1 MIVSKQSENVFYF
14 SRINQKIDVEQLRLD
29 LSELKAEFDK
39 IKDSPMF
46 LDEFTYEKFIISVF
60 LLENNSIQAM
70 QHIKNSSLKNLM
82 FKKKYALNKSN
93 IITKFLNSKLELTD
107 CLNLI
112 TEDLQRQLTK
122 KIVDINK
129 TLLTN
134 NLLCSTLERTINKNL
149 FLLKIIDLN
158 VLIPMFDKDLLNN
171 EYALTNWKEM
181 LEDRLYFSESN
192 QEIFEKIKFSRS
204 EEFDKVS
211 RFIFDYLNN
220 KLSYSRV
227 SLIKASETKL
237 VMFFLA
243 YGIYYEIFSK
253 EEFENFQQNNEFFI
267 DQMIKVLKLNLKNL
281 EELNKKFYKDQ
292 NKPFVCVN
300 WLDNFNSLDETDN
313 SIIVYRAYINSYML
327 RASQLINVTKCIVKN
342 NLVYLNNQLDNRADV
357 NGFIQLLKDNSP
369 ALAKVNNISVE
380 ELNRY
385 ITNNIICYIS
395 I

>member
-1 MIVSKQSENVFYF
+1 MIVSKQSESVFYF
-14 SRINQKIDVEQLRLD
+14 SRINQKIDVEQLRFD
-29 LSELKAEFDK
+29 LSELKAEFDE

-112 TEDLQRQLTK
+112 TEDLQRQLAK

-158 VLIPMFDKDLLNN
+158 ILIPMFDKDLLDN

-192 QEIFEKIKFSRS
+192 QGIFEKIKFSRS
-204 EEFDKVS
+204 KEFDKVS

-237 VMFFLA
+237 AMFFLA
-243 YGIYYEIFSK
+243 YGVYYEIFSK

-281 EELNKKFYKDQ
+281 EELNKKFYKGQ

-380 ELNRY
+380 EFNRY
-385 ITNNIICYIS
+385 ITNNIIC
-395 I
+395 

>member
-1 MIVSKQSENVFYF
+1 MIVSKQSESVFYF

-385 ITNNIICYIS
+385 ITNNIIC
-395 I
+395 

>member
-1 MIVSKQSENVFYF
+1 MIVSKQSESVFYF

-342 NLVYLNNQLDNRADV
+342 NLVYLNNQLDNRADI

-385 ITNNIICYIS
+385 ITNNIIC
-395 I
+395 

>member
-385 ITNNIICYIS
+385 ITNNIIC
-395 I
+395 

>member
-1 MIVSKQSENVFYF
+1 MIVSKQSESVFYF

-192 QEIFEKIKFSRS
+192 QEIFEKIKFNRS

-385 ITNNIICYIS
+385 ITNNIIC
-395 I
+395 

>member
-1 MIVSKQSENVFYF
+1 MIVSKQSESVFYF

-60 LLENNSIQAM
+60 SLENNSIQAM

-385 ITNNIICYIS
+385 ITNNIIC
-395 I
+395 

>member
-1 MIVSKQSENVFYF
+1 MIVSKQSESVFYF

-112 TEDLQRQLTK
+112 TEDLHRQLTK

-237 VMFFLA
+237 AMFFLA
-243 YGIYYEIFSK
+243 YGVYYEIFSK

-357 NGFIQLLKDNSP
+357 NSFIQLLKDNSP

-385 ITNNIICYIS
+385 ITNNIIC
-395 I
+395 

>member
-1 MIVSKQSENVFYF
+1 MIVSKQSESVFYF

-46 LDEFTYEKFIISVF
+46 FDEFTYEKFIISVF

-82 FKKKYALNKSN
+82 LKKKYALNKSN

-204 EEFDKVS
+204 KEFDKVS

-237 VMFFLA
+237 AMFFLA
-243 YGIYYEIFSK
+243 YGVYYEIFSK

-281 EELNKKFYKDQ
+281 EELNKKLYKGQ

-369 ALAKVNNISVE
+369 VLAKVNNISVE
-380 ELNRY
+380 EFNRY
-385 ITNNIICYIS
+385 ITNNIIC
-395 I
+395 

>member
-1 MIVSKQSENVFYF
+1 MIVSKQSESVFYF
-14 SRINQKIDVEQLRLD
+14 SRINQKIDVEQLRFD

-70 QHIKNSSLKNLM
+70 QHIKNSSLKSLM
-82 FKKKYALNKSN
+82 FKKNYALNKSN

-112 TEDLQRQLTK
+112 SEDLQRQLTK
-122 KIVDINK
+122 KIVDVNK

-134 NLLCSTLERTINKNL
+134 KLLYSTLEKTIEKNL

-171 EYALTNWKEM
+171 EYALTNWKEI
-181 LEDRLYFSESN
+181 LEDRLYFSELN

-204 EEFDKVS
+204 EEFDQVS

-220 KLSYSRV
+220 VLIHNRV
-227 SLIKASETKL
+227 GLIKASETKL
-237 VMFFLA
+237 CMFFLV
-243 YGIYYEIFSK
+243 YGLYYEIFSK

-281 EELNKKFYKDQ
+281 EELNKKFYKCQ

-385 ITNNIICYIS
+385 ITNNIIC
-395 I
+395 

>member
-1 MIVSKQSENVFYF
+1 MIVSKQSESVFYF

-313 SIIVYRAYINSYML
+313 SIIVYRAYMNSYML

-385 ITNNIICYIS
+385 ITNNIIC
-395 I
+395 

>member
-1 MIVSKQSENVFYF
+1 MIVSKQSESVFYF
-14 SRINQKIDVEQLRLD
+14 SRINQKIDVEQLRFD

-70 QHIKNSSLKNLM
+70 QHIKNLSLKSLM
-82 FKKKYALNKSN
+82 FKKNYALNKSN

-112 TEDLQRQLTK
+112 REDLQRQLTK
-122 KIVDINK
+122 KIVDVNK

-134 NLLCSTLERTINKNL
+134 KLLYSTLEKTIEKNL

-171 EYALTNWKEM
+171 EYALTNWKEI
-181 LEDRLYFSESN
+181 LEDRLYFSELN

-204 EEFDKVS
+204 EEFDQVS

-220 KLSYSRV
+220 VLIHNRV
-227 SLIKASETKL
+227 GLIKASETKL
-237 VMFFLA
+237 CMFFLV
-243 YGIYYEIFSK
+243 YGLYYEIFSK

-281 EELNKKFYKDQ
+281 EELNKKFYKCQ

-385 ITNNIICYIS
+385 ITNNIIC
-395 I
+395 

>member
-1 MIVSKQSENVFYF
+1 MIVSKQSESGFYF

-385 ITNNIICYIS
+385 ITNNIIC
-395 I
+395 

>member
-1 MIVSKQSENVFYF
+1 MIVSKQSESVFYF

-313 SIIVYRAYINSYML
+313 SIIVYRAYINSYMI

-385 ITNNIICYIS
+385 ITNNIIC
-395 I
+395 

>member
-1 MIVSKQSENVFYF
+1 MIVSKQSESVFYF

-112 TEDLQRQLTK
+112 TEYLQRQLTK

-385 ITNNIICYIS
+385 ITNNIIC
-395 I
+395 

>member
-1 MIVSKQSENVFYF
+1 MIVSKQSESVFYF

-192 QEIFEKIKFSRS
+192 QEIFEKIKFNRS

-211 RFIFDYLNN
+211 RFFFDYLNN

-385 ITNNIICYIS
+385 ITNNIIC
-395 I
+395 

>member
-1 MIVSKQSENVFYF
+1 M
-14 SRINQKIDVEQLRLD
+14 
-29 LSELKAEFDK
+29 
-39 IKDSPMF
+39 
-46 LDEFTYEKFIISVF
+46 
-60 LLENNSIQAM
+60 
-70 QHIKNSSLKNLM
+70 
-82 FKKKYALNKSN
+82 
-93 IITKFLNSKLELTD
+93 ELTD

-192 QEIFEKIKFSRS
+192 QEIFEKIKFNRS

-385 ITNNIICYIS
+385 ITNNIIC
-395 I
+395 